1 MNRRLSARAW
11 ERQKSSKRTL
21 DGGSD
26 TFTAAARLRTLRQR
40 TRRLFPP
47 FPSTSCLREGAAFRV
62 PARLILPFCLIS
74 STSGATETSAPT
86 TPTSSVSGAN
96 EGHPNRPSSRHHSKD
111 ERTPISREDRRRTW
125 GTQRQAST
133 RVSFS
138 CTRHPSANALS
149 SLQLAPSL
157 PFTLAVMF

>member
-1 MNRRLSARAW
+1 MLGSAKRAANAHWMEDPTRSRQQHGSGRSASGRAVFSLRFHRLPAFA
-11 ERQKSSKRTL
+11 K
-21 DGGSD
+21 
-26 TFTAAARLRTLRQR
+26 
-40 TRRLFPP
+40 
-47 FPSTSCLREGAAFRV
+47 GAAFRV